1 MAITSSAKKAL
12 RASKKKRVF
21 NLRRKADIE
30 KNVKAFRKL
39 VIAKDKVAAA
49 KLVPV
54 IYQALDKAVKTGY
67 IKANASSRSKSR
79 VMKALAKIA

>member
-21 NLRRKADIE
+21 NIRRKGAIE
-30 KNVKAFRKL
+30 KQMKDFRKL
-39 VIAKDKVAAA
+39 IAAKNKADAA
-49 KLVPV
+49 KLIPG

-67 IKANASSRSKSR
+67 IKANASARTKSR
-79 VMKALAKIA
+79 AMAALKKLA

>member
-21 NLRRKADIE
+21 NLRTKSDIE
-30 KNVKAFRKL
+30 KNIKAFRKL
-39 VIAKDKVAAA
+39 IIAKNKVEAT
-49 KLVPV
+49 KMVPI
-54 IYQALDKAVKTGY
+54 IYKTLDKAAKTGY

-79 VMKALAKIA
+79 VMAALKKLA

>member
-12 RASKKKRVF
+12 RASKNKRVF
-21 NLRRKADIE
+21 NIRRKSEIE
-30 KNVKAFRKL
+30 KNIKAFRKL
-39 VIAKDKVAAA
+39 VLAKNKAKAT

-79 VMKALAKIA
+79 VMAALKKLA